1 MDEAMDLQEQT
12 RMKDTHEKLNE
23 MILMCS
29 ELSVGLSMVWLWTWS
44 TIKDYYDDED
54 LIVKDEDTVFAAL
67 WQAVA
72 DGKGFSLEYGAEQH
86 EEEVRDW
93 MFNLELMSLAE
104 DEEEEDE
111 DDEDDLPDM
120 ESNILIN

>member
-1 MDEAMDLQEQT
+1 MDEQDLQDKI
-12 RMKDTHEKLNE
+12 RMQDTHEKLNE

-67 WQAVA
+67 WFAVR
-72 DGKGFSLEYGAEQH
+72 DGRGFSLEYGAEQH
-86 EEEVRDW
+86 EEEVREW
-93 MFNLELMSLAE
+93 MFDLELMALAE
-104 DEEEEDE
+104 DEEEDEDE
-111 DDEDDLPDM
+111 LPDM
-120 ESNILIN
+120 ENEILIS

>member
-12 RMKDTHEKLNE
+12 RMKDTHEKLNQ
-23 MILMCS
+23 MLLMCS

-54 LIVKDEDTVFAAL
+54 LVVKDEDTVFAAL

-72 DGKGFSLEYGAEQH
+72 DGNGFSLEYGAEQH

-93 MFNLELMSLAE
+93 MFNLELMSLLE
-104 DEEEEDE
+104 DEEEEE
-111 DDEDDLPDM
+111 EDEDDLPDM
-120 ESNILIN
+120 ESNILID

>member
-1 MDEAMDLQEQT
+1 MDLQEQT
-12 RMKDTHEKLNE
+12 RMKDTHQKLNE

-54 LIVKDEDTVFAAL
+54 LTIKDEETVFAAL

-72 DGKGFSLEYGAEQH
+72 EGRGFSLEYGAEQH
-86 EEEVRDW
+86 EEEVREW
-93 MFNLELMSLAE
+93 MFDQELMALSE
-104 DEEEEDE
+104 DEEEDE
-111 DDEDDLPDM
+111 DDEEELPDM
-120 ESNILIN
+120 GNNILIN

>member
-1 MDEAMDLQEQT
+1 MDEQDLQDKI
-12 RMKDTHEKLNE
+12 RMQDTHEKLNE

-67 WQAVA
+67 WFAVR
-72 DGKGFSLEYGAEQH
+72 DGRGFSLEYGAENH
-86 EEEVRDW
+86 EEEVREW
-93 MFNLELMSLAE
+93 MFDQELMVLAE
-104 DEEEEDE
+104 DEEEDEDE
-111 DDEDDLPDM
+111 LPDM
-120 ESNILIN
+120 ENEILIS

>member
-1 MDEAMDLQEQT
+1 MDEQDLQDKI
-12 RMKDTHEKLNE
+12 RMQDTHQKLNE

-29 ELSVGLSMVWLWTWS
+29 ELTVGLSMVWLWTWS

-54 LIVKDEDTVFAAL
+54 LTIKDEETVFAAL

-72 DGKGFSLEYGAEQH
+72 DGRGFSLEYGAEQH